1 MNMMNPDINLSNTIP
16 EDDTK
21 RQYDYIEKAREYV
34 QKESEVLGRPMTFCV
49 TTFGCQMN
57 ARDSEKLRG
66 ILEQIGYVEAP
77 EETADFVIYNTCT
90 VRENANTRVYGRLGQ
105 LKPRKKANPH
115 MMIGLCGCMM

>member
-57 ARDSEKLRG
+57 ARDS
-66 ILEQIGYVEAP
+66 
-77 EETADFVIYNTCT
+77 
-90 VRENANTRVYGRLGQ
+90 
-105 LKPRKKANPH
+105 
-115 MMIGLCGCMM
+115 